1 MNRSVPQW
9 LFAGTIF
16 ASAFSLFLVQ
26 PLIAKQILPWFGGSA
41 AVWAICMVFFQL
53 TLLAGYAY
61 SDVLASHL
69 KPRMQ
74 MTVHGLLLLASLLF
88 LPILASEAWKPT
100 GAEDPI
106 WLIIGLL
113 AATIGL
119 PYFLL
124 STTGPLLQS
133 WLAQVNLGSQ
143 VYRLFSLSNLAS
155 LLALLSYP
163 FLIETQ
169 ATLRAQAVGW
179 SVLFAAFA
187 VLCAASGV
195 YFVRHAQPVH
205 PPATVITPILQNDAV
220 PNWRDYALWLA
231 PAGLASWLLVAITN
245 HLTQNVASIP
255 FLWIVPLTLY
265 LLTFV
270 LCFESNRWYQRKV
283 LVPASAV
290 LLAVCAYGL
299 QDGDIG
305 TQVKVAIPV
314 YSLCL
319 FVLCMF
325 FHGELARLR
334 PHTRYLTRFYLMLS
348 VGGAL
353 GGTVVGLVAPKVLP
367 AFYELGLGFTLTGL
381 LAVVMFRHSRAL
393 MVGAVLLA
401 LWCAFFL
408 YRQVAADVS
417 AVRLMERNFY
427 GSLSTVDVPVEELQD
442 TTRRLFH
449 GATRHGE
456 QFLSEARRR
465 EPTAYYG
472 RTAGVGLAI
481 EATRR
486 EGHHVGMIGLGAG
499 TLAVYGRTGDRYR
512 IYEIDPAVIQFAQ
525 TEFTFMADSL
535 AKVDTVLGDAR
546 LSMERESPQEFDV
559 LAVDA
564 FSGGSVPIHL
574 LTVEAMGVYLRHMR
588 PDGIVAFH
596 VTNRFLNIP
605 PVVDTIAR
613 SMGLHVAHIRDEND
627 NPLLRNTDWVLV
639 ARNPAVL
646 QQPAIAQRTKPVQHI
661 AGLKPWTDD
670 FNNLFAIL
678 K

>member
-1 MNRSVPQW
+1 MNRSVSQW

-74 MTVHGLLLLASLLF
+74 LTVHGVLLLASLLF

-100 GAEDPI
+100 GAEDPS

-179 SVLFAAFA
+179 SALFAAFA
-187 VLCAASGV
+187 VLCAAAGV
-195 YFVRHAQPVH
+195 YFVRHAQPVN
-205 PPATVITPILQNDAV
+205 PPVTVITPILQNDSL
-220 PNWRDYALWLA
+220 PTWRDYVLWLA
-231 PAGLASWLLVAITN
+231 PAALASWLLVAITN
-245 HLTQNVASIP
+245 HMTQNVASIP

-270 LCFESNRWYQRKV
+270 LCFESSRWYQRKV
-283 LVPASAV
+283 FMPAAALLLV
-290 LLAVCAYGL
+290 VCAYGL

-305 TQVKVAIPV
+305 VQVKVAIPL

-381 LAVVMFRHSRAL
+381 LAVVMFRHSRVL
-393 MVGAVLLA
+393 MAGAVLLA

-408 YRQVAADVS
+408 SRQVADDVS
-417 AVRLMERNFY
+417 AVRQMERNFY

-449 GATRHGE
+449 GATKHGE

-486 EGHHVGMIGLGAG
+486 EGQHVGMIGLGAG

-535 AKVDTVLGDAR
+535 AKVETVLGDAR
-546 LSMERESPQEFDV
+546 LSMERESPQAFDV

-574 LTVEAMGVYLRHMR
+574 LTVEAMGIYLRHMR
-588 PDGIVAFH
+588 PHGIVAFH

-639 ARNPAVL
+639 ARNPAML
-646 QQPAIAQRTKPVQHI
+646 QQPIIAQRAKPVPHMP
-661 AGLKPWTDD
+661 GLKPWTDD

>member
-1 MNRSVPQW
+1 MNRSVSQW

-61 SDVLASHL
+61 SDVLATHL

-74 MTVHGLLLLASLLF
+74 LTVHGVLLLASLLF

-100 GAEDPI
+100 GAEDPS

-179 SVLFAAFA
+179 SALFAAFA
-187 VLCAASGV
+187 VLCAAAGV
-195 YFVRHAQPVH
+195 YFVRHAQPFN
-205 PPATVITPILQNDAV
+205 PPVTVITPILQNNAV
-220 PNWRDYALWLA
+220 PTWRDYVLWLA
-231 PAGLASWLLVAITN
+231 PAALASWLLVAITN
-245 HLTQNVASIP
+245 HMTQNVASIP

-270 LCFESNRWYQRKV
+270 LCFESNRWYQRQV
-283 LVPASAV
+283 FMPAAA
-290 LLAVCAYGL
+290 LLLMVCAYGL

-305 TQVKVAIPV
+305 VQVKVAIPL

-353 GGTVVGLVAPKVLP
+353 GGTAVGLVAPKVLP

-381 LAVVMFRHSRAL
+381 LAVVMFRHSRVL
-393 MVGAVLLA
+393 MAGAVMLA

-408 YRQVAADVS
+408 YRQVADDVS
-417 AVRLMERNFY
+417 AVRQMERNFY

-481 EATRR
+481 ETTRR

-546 LSMERESPQEFDV
+546 LSMERESPQAFDV

-574 LTVEAMGVYLRHMR
+574 LTVEAMGIYLRHMR

-613 SMGLHVAHIRDEND
+613 SMGLHVAHIRDDND

-646 QQPAIAQRTKPVQHI
+646 QQPIIAQRAKPIPHM

>member
-1 MNRSVPQW
+1 MNRSVSQW

-187 VLCAASGV
+187 VLCAAAGV

-205 PPATVITPILQNDAV
+205 PPVTVITPILQNDAV
-220 PNWRDYALWLA
+220 PSWRDYALWLA

-367 AFYELGLGFTLTGL
+367 AFYELGLGFMLTGL

-393 MVGAVLLA
+393 MAGAVLLA

>member
-1 MNRSVPQW
+1 MNRSVSQW

-69 KPRMQ
+69 KSRMQ

-100 GAEDPI
+100 GAEDPS

-205 PPATVITPILQNDAV
+205 QPATVITPILQNDAV
-220 PNWRDYALWLA
+220 PSWRDYALWLA

-367 AFYELGLGFTLTGL
+367 AFYELGLGFMLTGL

-512 IYEIDPAVIQFAQ
+512 IYEIDPAVIKFAQ

-546 LSMERESPQEFDV
+546 LSMERESPQDFDV

-646 QQPAIAQRTKPVQHI
+646 QQPAIAQRAKPIPHM

>member
-1 MNRSVPQW
+1 MNRCVSQW

-61 SDVLASHL
+61 SDVLATHL

-74 MTVHGLLLLASLLF
+74 LTVHGVLLLASLLF

-100 GAEDPI
+100 GAEDPS

-179 SVLFAAFA
+179 STLFAAFA
-187 VLCAASGV
+187 VLCSAAGM
-195 YFVRHAQPVH
+195 YFVRHAQPVNL
-205 PPATVITPILQNDAV
+205 PVTVITPILQNDAV
-220 PNWRDYALWLA
+220 PGWRDYVLWLA
-231 PAGLASWLLVAITN
+231 PAALASWLLVAITN
-245 HLTQNVASIP
+245 HMTQNVASIP

-283 LVPASAV
+283 FMPAAAV
-290 LLAVCAYGL
+290 LLVVCAYGL

-305 TQVKVAIPV
+305 VQVKVAIPL

-353 GGTVVGLVAPKVLP
+353 GGTAVGLVAPKVLP

-381 LAVVMFRHSRAL
+381 LAVVMFRHSRVL
-393 MVGAVLLA
+393 MAGAVLLV

-408 YRQVAADVS
+408 YRQVADDVS
-417 AVRLMERNFY
+417 AVRQMERNFY
-427 GSLSTVDVPVEELQD
+427 GSLSTVDVPVEELRD

-486 EGHHVGMIGLGAG
+486 EGQQVGMIGLGAG

-535 AKVDTVLGDAR
+535 AKVETVLGDAR
-546 LSMERESPQEFDV
+546 LSMERESPQAFDV

-574 LTVEAMGVYLRHMR
+574 LTVEAMGIYLRHMR

-613 SMGLHVAHIRDEND
+613 SMGLHVAHIRDDND

-646 QQPAIAQRTKPVQHI
+646 QQPIIAQRAKPIPHM

>member
-1 MNRSVPQW
+1 MNRSASQW

-61 SDVLASHL
+61 SDVLATHL

-74 MTVHGLLLLASLLF
+74 MTVHGVLLLASLLF

-100 GAEDPI
+100 GEEDPI

-113 AATIGL
+113 TATIGL

-187 VLCAASGV
+187 VLCAAAGV

-205 PPATVITPILQNDAV
+205 QPATVITPILPNDAV

-231 PAGLASWLLVAITN
+231 PAALASWLLVAITN

-305 TQVKVAIPV
+305 AQVRVAIPV

-353 GGTVVGLVAPKVLP
+353 GGTAVGLVAPKVLP

-381 LAVVMFRHSRAL
+381 LAVVMFRHSRLL
-393 MVGAVLLA
+393 MVGALLLA

-408 YRQVAADVS
+408 YRQVADDVS
-417 AVRLMERNFY
+417 AVRQMERNFY

-512 IYEIDPAVIQFAQ
+512 IYEIDPAVIQFAH
-525 TEFTFMADSL
+525 TEFTFIADSL

-546 LSMERESPQEFDV
+546 LSMERESPQDFDV

-574 LTVEAMGVYLRHMR
+574 LTVEAMGVYWRHMR

-646 QQPAIAQRTKPVQHI
+646 QQPAIAQRAKPVQQI

>member
-113 AATIGL
+113 VATIGL

-512 IYEIDPAVIQFAQ
+512 IYEIDPAVIKFAQ